1 MSADGKAI
9 SNRHYH
15 ARDFRPITTLDA
27 IMRIGRSTM
36 TRNKTS
42 TYKYLMA
49 FGYLCTDINPYRRLC
64 EKCKHKRRR
73 QILRLDVKES
83 P

>member
-1 MSADGKAI
+1 
-9 SNRHYH
+9 
-15 ARDFRPITTLDA
+15 
-27 IMRIGRSTM
+27 M